1 MMEKEFRKMKEIKA
15 VYLFGSSA
23 TGKTGKLSD
32 IDIGVLLKRSPKD
45 SRKMKLR
52 LIATLVDIFRSN
64 RIDLVILNDCT
75 QLIGFEII
83 SKGKLIYGKRADVAE
98 FEALICTRYHDRK
111 YYYDKYA
118 EETIN
123 RIAEKGLK

>member
-1 MMEKEFRKMKEIKA
+1 MMEKEFRGLKNVVA

-23 TGKTGKLSD
+23 TGKAGKLSD
-32 IDIGVLLKRSPKD
+32 IDIGVLLKKQPKD
-45 SRKMKLR
+45 SRKMKLL
-52 LIATLVDIFRSN
+52 LIAKLVDAFRNSK
-64 RIDLVILNDCT
+64 IDLVILNECAP
-75 QLIGFEII
+75 LLAFEVI

-98 FEALICTRYHDRK
+98 FEALTCIRYHDRK
-111 YYYDKYA
+111 YYYDRYA